1 MVGQQGLRIAHPVL
15 LCHLCLHLH
24 TSGTSANSYS
34 GPPIRPL
41 GDKCQQSRRL
51 RDNGL
56 GRRPTQGPAGARGLW
71 SSVSVCSG
79 CANRIPWTE
88 WLGHRHL
95 FLILLK
101 AVKSKIHVP
110 ADSVSGE
117 DPLPGLQKATFLLCP
132 HTVKR
137 EFFPLMSLVRALIPS
152 WDLSLSHGQLI
163 NSQEP
168 HLLIL
173 SHWKL
178 GFYHINWGGAQ
189 ILSL

>member
-1 MVGQQGLRIAHPVL
+1 MQCLNVVGQQGLRIAHPVL

-51 RDNGL
+51 QDNGL

-110 ADSVSGE
+110 ADSVAS
-117 DPLPGLQKATFLLCP
+117 PSKPITVARAT
-132 HTVKR
+132 
-137 EFFPLMSLVRALIPS
+137 
-152 WDLSLSHGQLI
+152 Q
-163 NSQEP
+163 
-168 HLLIL
+168 L
-173 SHWKL
+173 SHWSAWVLSPPLNHIPMTPTQQVDRSGLLKGPKEAWRP
-178 GFYHINWGGAQ
+178 GFGTRQ
-189 ILSL
+189 SLLLQTIRDSAFRC